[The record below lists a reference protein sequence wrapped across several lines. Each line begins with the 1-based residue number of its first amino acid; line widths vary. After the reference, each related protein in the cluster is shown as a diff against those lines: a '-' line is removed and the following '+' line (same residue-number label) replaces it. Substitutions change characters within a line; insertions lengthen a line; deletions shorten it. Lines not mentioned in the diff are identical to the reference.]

1 MAEDIRDAVN
11 EVTKDWKKT
20 IQAEERDPSSRSYRY
35 SRMTREKTTGFK
47 EAAWEIMEQAYLDA
61 SEPLN
66 RGGPRLHAN
75 ARQIAYAAR
84 GHIQAATGKPLRM
97 NYFTQ
102 ILLPDYLM
110 EHSPDWAGNVVWDAR
125 GHFNEPHGG
134 ERFGLGHVE
143 VRDYLE
149 RLHDPA
155 IIEAGFSQAHVNI
168 IGPKENYSGLLFIEK
183 EGFDELIMEDAQI
196 LDRFDLAYMST
207 KGMSV
212 TAARLLA
219 DTICYEYD
227 IPLVTLH
234 DFDKTGFSIAGSFER
249 DTRRYEFQNKI
260 QRIDLGLTLDD
271 IKKMGLEGKC
281 EYQFHQKGDES
292 AFIDNLRENGATDE
306 EIEFMFRDFNDPN
319 HLRCT
324 RRVELNAMKS
334 RQIIH
339 LIERKLRENKIG
351 KIIPKQDLLAKTYIA
366 MERGRRLEIAAK
378 KIEKINMKGVKAPGN
393 LNRLVAEELKK
404 NPSIRWDAAIDAI
417 IRRKSDGR

>member
-1 MAEDIRDAVN
+1 
-11 EVTKDWKKT
+11 
-20 IQAEERDPSSRSYRY
+20 
-35 SRMTREKTTGFK
+35 
-47 EAAWEIMEQAYLDA
+47 
-61 SEPLN
+61 
-66 RGGPRLHAN
+66 
-75 ARQIAYAAR
+75 
-84 GHIQAATGKPLRM
+84 
-97 NYFTQ
+97 
-102 ILLPDYLM
+102 
-110 EHSPDWAGNVVWDAR
+110 
-125 GHFNEPHGG
+125 
-134 ERFGLGHVE
+134 
-143 VRDYLE
+143 
-149 RLHDPA
+149 
-155 IIEAGFSQAHVNI
+155 
-168 IGPKENYSGLLFIEK
+168 
-183 EGFDELIMEDAQI
+183 
-196 LDRFDLAYMST
+196 
-207 KGMSV
+207 MSV

-219 DTICYEYD
+219 DTICHEYD

-351 KIIPKQDLLAKTYIA
+351 KIIPNKDLLAKTYIA
-366 MERGRRLEIAAK
+366 MERGRRLEIQAK
-378 KIEKINMKGVKAPGN
+378 KIEKIDMKGFKAPGN

-404 NPSIRWDAAIDAI
+404 NPSIRWDAAIQALV
-417 IRRKSDGR
+417 RRKGGGR